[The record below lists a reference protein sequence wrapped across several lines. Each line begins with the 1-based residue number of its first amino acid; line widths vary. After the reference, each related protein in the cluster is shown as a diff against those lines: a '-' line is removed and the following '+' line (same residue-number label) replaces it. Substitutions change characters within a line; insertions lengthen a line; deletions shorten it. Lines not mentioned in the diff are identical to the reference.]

1 MLSTASLWIW
11 SGGYICTHKSCGYTL
26 HSYCAT
32 DKEVWD
38 GKDVE
43 QEPKEVSSSVDVAS
57 SSLVEVDDKTSR
69 HFSHH
74 HDLMRIR
81 VNDEVEDGGVCQA
94 CILPIEFNSFLGC
107 KECDFSLHDTYASLH
122 RKMEHTFHRH
132 PLNLEVNFMNIKEGF
147 FCCSKCGRASCGFMY
162 RSYEKDCKFT
172 MDARCASLSDPLSN
186 KAYEHRLHL
195 TGSGAR
201 CNQCDFTL
209 KRKRA
214 TLPVLVKYKYDPHPL
229 TRGFAESIRWP
240 VLSCIICEVKIEDD
254 YPYCMG
260 LYPSDQDLYGCTECK
275 TVICVECAIGKYPYL
290 KPSITINVKGFEIE
304 TASNSSL
311 SRPMCLACHNICRDK
326 LVFKYKRD
334 AFFFCSIKCIISS
347 SKTLSAKTSWFSRI
361 LSLSVLLRLGKI
373 R

>member
-1 MLSTASLWIW
+1 
-11 SGGYICTHKSCGYTL
+11 
-26 HSYCAT
+26 
-32 DKEVWD
+32 
-38 GKDVE
+38 
-43 QEPKEVSSSVDVAS
+43 
-57 SSLVEVDDKTSR
+57 
-69 HFSHH
+69 
-74 HDLMRIR
+74 
-81 VNDEVEDGGVCQA
+81 
-94 CILPIEFNSFLGC
+94 
-107 KECDFSLHDTYASLH
+107 
-122 RKMEHTFHRH
+122 
-132 PLNLEVNFMNIKEGF
+132 
-147 FCCSKCGRASCGFMY
+147 
-162 RSYEKDCKFT
+162 

-229 TRGFAESIRWP
+229 TR
-240 VLSCIICEVKIEDD
+240 EDD

-275 TVICVECAIGKYPYL
+275 TVICVECAIGKYPYM

-326 LVFKYKRD
+326 LVFKEHKRTD
-334 AFFFCSIKCIISS
+334 PLHLPSSLLCTVSSHTATTTVTTSAHTAF
-347 SKTLSAKTSWFSRI
+347 
-361 LSLSVLLRLGKI
+361 
-373 R
+373 

>member
-1 MLSTASLWIW
+1 MNSFNCAACGEIYKDKMNMYGCLPCSFFV
-11 SGGYICTHKSCGYTL
+11 HKSCIYLPKVIKLTRHSHRMFHTFQVLDKKKCRICYQPLLYEYGVEDIFVPTSRVVTL
-26 HSYCAT
+26 HSYFAT

-81 VNDEVEDGGVCQA
+81 VNDEVDEGGVCQA

-229 TRGFAESIRWP
+229 TRGFAESIR
-240 VLSCIICEVKIEDD
+240 
-254 YPYCMG
+254 
-260 LYPSDQDLYGCTECK
+260 
-275 TVICVECAIGKYPYL
+275 
-290 KPSITINVKGFEIE
+290 
-304 TASNSSL
+304 
-311 SRPMCLACHNICRDK
+311 
-326 LVFKYKRD
+326 
-334 AFFFCSIKCIISS
+334 
-347 SKTLSAKTSWFSRI
+347 
-361 LSLSVLLRLGKI
+361 
-373 R
+373 

>member
-1 MLSTASLWIW
+1 
-11 SGGYICTHKSCGYTL
+11 
-26 HSYCAT
+26 
-32 DKEVWD
+32 
-38 GKDVE
+38 
-43 QEPKEVSSSVDVAS
+43 
-57 SSLVEVDDKTSR
+57 
-69 HFSHH
+69 
-74 HDLMRIR
+74 
-81 VNDEVEDGGVCQA
+81 
-94 CILPIEFNSFLGC
+94 
-107 KECDFSLHDTYASLH
+107 
-122 RKMEHTFHRH
+122 
-132 PLNLEVNFMNIKEGF
+132 
-147 FCCSKCGRASCGFMY
+147 
-162 RSYEKDCKFT
+162 

-229 TRGFAESIRWP
+229 TR
-240 VLSCIICEVKIEDD
+240 EDD

-275 TVICVECAIGKYPYL
+275 TVICVECAIGKYPYM

-326 LVFKYKRD
+326 LVFKERKRAD
-334 AFFFCSIKCIISS
+334 PLHLPSS
-347 SKTLSAKTSWFSRI
+347 LLSTVSSHTATTTVRA
-361 LSLSVLLRLGKI
+361 
-373 R
+373 